1 MTGHKTRQAVQETQ
15 ARTSAPRP
23 DGPRL
28 PARVERRIRIAR
40 AILVWEALWP
50 ALWPPVG
57 LGGLFLVLA
66 LFNAFAGLPM
76 GLHWALLAG
85 FGGLTAWMLWRGL
98 KSFRWPDREAA
109 LRHLELVSGLTHQ
122 PLAAYEDVAAPG
134 TGDAALWRAHQ
145 HWVAE
150 RIRRLKLGFAS
161 PGLAER
167 DPYALRAAVVLL
179 LLVAFLG
186 TGNGQMSRI
195 AAALLPGL
203 GAARS
208 FSVEAWI
215 TPPAY
220 TGQAPIYL
228 EQAKDTEAASEEKKL
243 IVPENSV
250 LSLRVH
256 GLKAAPALEAGQG
269 DRGRPE
275 PLKDMGDMNYTIDAP
290 IKASTEF
297 TLTQGGRMMRG
308 WNIDVVADRRP
319 AIELTKPLEKTS
331 SGTLRFAYKVEDD
344 YGVTSAE
351 ARIVLVRPPVR
362 TPADTRPGARAEAAV
377 LPSVTPPTV
386 NLPLPTLRPKDAK
399 GETYIDLT
407 PHPWAG
413 LPVMVTLVAKD
424 DAGQE
429 GTAPPVALIL
439 PARDFKKPL
448 AAAIVEQR
456 RALALDPASTARV
469 ARVLDDLT
477 VDADRYIDDLS
488 VYLALRAAYWRL
500 TSARHDG
507 DLTGIF
513 DLLWSTALHIED
525 GDLSLA
531 ENDVRRARD
540 ALTEALAKGASG
552 DEINRLMSE
561 LKDAFK
567 RYMDALAAR
576 GDMQPNPLER
586 FAPQDGQ
593 TIDRSD
599 LERMLS
605 AIDEL
610 AKSGARDQAKAML
623 QQLQAIM
630 ENMRVPQQSPG
641 MTPQEQAMSQGVDR
655 MGKLIDKQ
663 RQLMDET
670 FRKGGSQ
677 GSAGSGQQGGAP
689 GEKGQGGKQGNPS
702 SLHDLKRAQS
712 ALREELAQVM
722 RDLEK
727 SGAKLPPALG
737 KAGDAMKSAEDR
749 LGDGRADRATASQ
762 GQAIANMREGAQGLA
777 DQLMQSMAGRR
788 GNSGQGRASDPFG
801 RSLPNAGPDL
811 GNDVA
816 VPDKIDIQRAREIIQ
831 ELRRRAGE
839 LGRPK
844 IELDYLD
851 RLLKRF

>member
-1 MTGHKTRQAVQETQ
+1 MTGLNKRKKAQETQ
-15 ARTSAPRP
+15 ASRSGDA
-23 DGPRL
+23 PRL
-28 PARVERRIRIAR
+28 PRRVERRIRIAR
-40 AILVWEALWP
+40 AVLVWEALWP
-50 ALWPPVG
+50 VLWPPAG
-57 LGGLFLVLA
+57 LGGVFLVLA
-66 LFNAFAGLPM
+66 LFNAFTGLPL
-76 GLHWALLAG
+76 GIHWAVLAA
-85 FGGLTAWMLWRGL
+85 FGGLMAWMLWRGL
-98 KSFRWPDREAA
+98 MGFRLPDREAA
-109 LRHLELVSGLTHQ
+109 LRYLETVSGLTHQ
-122 PLAAYEDVAAPG
+122 PLGAYEDVAAPG

-145 HWVAE
+145 RWVTE
-150 RIRRLKLGFAS
+150 RIRRLRVGFAS
-161 PGLAER
+161 PGLATR
-167 DPYALRAAVVLL
+167 DPYALRAVVAL
-179 LLVAFLG
+179 LLVIAIAG
-186 TGNGQMSRI
+186 TEGGRLNRV

-203 GAARS
+203 GSAKA

-228 EQAKDTEAASEEKKL
+228 EQQAHDRTAATAERKL
-243 IVPENSV
+243 VVPVNSV

-256 GLKAAPALEAGQG
+256 GLKAAPSLEAGQG

-275 PLKDMGDMNYTIDAP
+275 ALKDMGDTNYTIDAP
-290 IKASTEF
+290 IAASTEF

-308 WNIDVVADRRP
+308 WNIDVIADRKP
-319 AIELTKPLEKTS
+319 SIELTKPLAKTA
-331 SGTLRFAYKVEDD
+331 SGTLRFAYKVADD

-351 ARIVLVRPPVR
+351 ARISL
-362 TPADTRPGARAEAAV
+362 V
-377 LPSVTPPTV
+377 LPPSMLPGGPSPDGNPATAAAKPRVTPPEVT
-386 NLPLPTLRPKDAK
+386 LPLPTLRPKNAS

-413 LPVMVTLVAKD
+413 LPVIVTLVAKD

-429 GTAPPVALIL
+429 GVAKPVALIL
-439 PARDFKKPL
+439 PARKFKKPL

-456 RALALDPASTARV
+456 RALALDPSSTARV
-469 ARVLDDLT
+469 ARVLDDFT

-500 TSARHDG
+500 ADAQHDS

-525 GDLSLA
+525 GDISLA

-540 ALTEALAKGASG
+540 ALTDALAKGASG
-552 DEINRLMSE
+552 DEVNRLMAE
-561 LKDAFK
+561 LKEAFK
-567 RYMDALAAR
+567 LYMDALAAR
-576 GDMQPNPLER
+576 GQTQGPNPMDR
-586 FAPQDGQ
+586 FAPQDGK

-599 LERMLS
+599 LERMLNS
-605 AIDEL
+605 IDEL

-630 ENMRVPQQSPG
+630 ENMRVPQQNPG

-655 MGKLIDKQ
+655 IGKLIDKQ

-670 FRKGGSQ
+670 FRQ
-677 GSAGSGQQGGAP
+677 GGQQGVGADEGNP
-689 GEKGQGGKQGNPS
+689 QTGGRQGKPS
-702 SLHDLKRAQS
+702 SLHDLKRGQA
-712 ALREELAQVM
+712 ALREELAQAM

-727 SGAKLPPALG
+727 SGTKLPSALG

-749 LGDGRADRATASQ
+749 LGDGRADRATGSQ
-762 GQAIANMREGAQGLA
+762 GQAISSMREAAQGLA

-788 GNSGQGRASDPFG
+788 GNMGRGNGSASDPFG
-801 RSLPNAGPDL
+801 RSIPNAAPDT
-811 GNDVA
+811 GDDVA
-816 VPDKIDIQRAREIIQ
+816 VPDKIDIQRAREIIE